1 MDDKITL
8 SHGAGGR
15 LSWDL
20 IEGSLAPRLGW
31 KGLGLMDSGIVEVEG
46 VKLAFTTDSFLVK
59 PPFFPGG
66 DIGKLSVFGT
76 VNDLA
81 VSGAKPLFLT
91 LSIIVEEGFPR
102 EDLERVV
109 ESVGEACR
117 VCGVR
122 VVSGDTKVVERG
134 KGDGVF
140 LNTSGL
146 GIVVKDVSPD
156 FIETGDIIL
165 INGPIGDHEASI
177 LVSRKELGFEVDIES
192 DCAPIHE
199 KALKLV
205 ERVEVHAMRDPTRG
219 GLATTLN
226 EMARAS
232 GKGIVVYEK
241 RIPIR
246 EEVRAICEILGFDP
260 LYLACEGRFVAFV
273 KRGFEDKA
281 LEVVGEEA
289 SIIGE
294 VVADHPGRV
303 VLRTSLGGER
313 VLDML
318 SGEQL
323 PRIC

>member
-1 MDDKITL
+1 MEGRITL

-15 LSWDL
+15 LSWEL
-20 IEGSLAPRLGW
+20 IEGSLIPRLGW
-31 KGLGLMDSGIVEVEG
+31 KDLGLMDSGIVEVEG
-46 VKLAFTTDSFLVK
+46 VKMAFTTDSFLVK

-81 VSGAKPLFLT
+81 VSGARPLFLT

-102 EDLERVV
+102 DDLERVV
-109 ESVGEACR
+109 GSVGEACR
-117 VCGVR
+117 VCGVC
-122 VVSGDTKVVERG
+122 VVSGDTKVVEKG
-134 KGDGVF
+134 KGDGIF

-146 GIVVKDVSPD
+146 GVVVKDVSPGL
-156 FIETGDIIL
+156 IEVGDVVL
-165 INGPIGDHEASI
+165 VNGPVGDHEASI
-177 LVSRKELGFEVDIES
+177 LVSRKELGFSVDIKS
-192 DCAPIHE
+192 DCAPIHG
-199 KALKLV
+199 KALELL

-232 GKGIVVYEK
+232 GKGIVVYEES
-241 RIPIR
+241 IPIR

-273 KRGFEDKA
+273 KKGFEDKA
-281 LEVVGEEA
+281 LEVMGEEA
-289 SIIGE
+289 RIIGE
-294 VVADHPGRV
+294 VVEDHPGRV
-303 VLRTSLGGER
+303 VLKTSLGGER

>member
-1 MDDKITL
+1 MEDRITL

-15 LSWDL
+15 LSWEL
-20 IEGSLAPRLGW
+20 IESSLIPRLGW
-31 KGLGLMDSGIVEVEG
+31 EWLGLMDSGIVEVEG

-102 EDLERVV
+102 NYLERVV

-117 VCGVR
+117 VCGVH
-122 VVSGDTKVVERG
+122 VVSGDTKVVEKG
-134 KGDGVF
+134 KGDGIF

-146 GIVVKDVSPD
+146 GTVVKDVSPEL
-156 FIETGDIIL
+156 IEVGDAIL
-165 INGPIGDHEASI
+165 VNGPIGDHEASI
-177 LVSRKELGFEVDIES
+177 IASRKELGLDVDIKS
-192 DCAPIHE
+192 DCGPIHRKTLE
-199 KALKLV
+199 LLN
-205 ERVEVHAMRDPTRG
+205 RVEVHAMRDPTRG

-232 GKGIVVYEK
+232 GKGIVVYEESV
-241 RIPIR
+241 PIR
-246 EEVRAICEILGFDP
+246 EEVKAVCEILGFDP

-273 KRGFEDKA
+273 KKGFEVKA
-281 LEVVGEEA
+281 LEVMGKGARV
-289 SIIGE
+289 IGE
-294 VVADHPGRV
+294 VVEDHPGRV